1 MRWFSTVIATALT
14 WVLPAAPAAA
24 DPDTDF
30 TNELQT
36 YGIYG
41 QPDHNAWIAK
51 TTCERL
57 DRGIDKDVYASATLV
72 GRNLAHGATTGQAWQ
87 FLAAAL
93 RTYCP
98 HQLVRLDVATQ

>member
-1 MRWFSTVIATALT
+1 MRLLAAFVATTLTSVI
-14 WVLPAAPAAA
+14 VAAPAAT

-30 TNELQT
+30 GNKLRT

-41 QPDHNAWIAK
+41 QPDHNAWIGK

-57 DRGIDKDVYASATLV
+57 QRGIDKDVYASATFV
-72 GRNLAHGATTGQAWQ
+72 GSNLAHGATTGQAWQ

-93 RTYCP
+93 GTYCP
-98 HQLVRLDVATQ
+98 DQLRRFDVATQ

>member
-1 MRWFSTVIATALT
+1 MRALT
-14 WVLPAAPAAA
+14 AVLATFLTSVLLAAPTAA

-30 TNELQT
+30 TNELHT

-41 QPDHNAWIAK
+41 QPDYHAWIAK

-57 DRGIDKDVYASATLV
+57 HRGIDKDVYASATFV
-72 GRNLAHGATTGQAWQ
+72 GRNLTHDTTTGQAWQ

-93 RTYCP
+93 GTYCSD
-98 HQLVRLDVATQ
+98 QLVRFDAATQ